1 MALSLDEALGMS
13 LADEAD
19 ESIHVDVNTR
29 QITVPESQKLFG
41 VESDADVEVK
51 HIVIDGRYADGT
63 DLSGFTFRVNY
74 QNANGDKGTYFV
86 TDVTTNDDSLEFDWV
101 IGRNVVAYKGTIA
114 FIVCAYT
121 INSDSVIQNEWNSTL
136 GRGTVLEGL
145 EVSEFDFGDDI
156 VRQLAGILSDV
167 NAAQASAKAS
177 ASAAAQSEENSAK
190 NATAAANAKSVA
202 ESKASSAS
210 DSATA
215 AAKSEA
221 NAKASASAAAQ
232 SEENSAK
239 NATAAANAKSV
250 AESKASS
257 ASDSAT
263 AAAKSEA
270 NAKASASAAAQSVGA
285 VYYGVDFTGSTSAG
299 TRTGGAKNFVF
310 RPGTDSDAGENSFDG
325 VYPWKGMKRC
335 CCSIGS
341 DGEITVNAYKGQPE
355 YTEDGSNGEIFVE
368 IPRFYV
374 AGAWD
379 TDPKVSATPL
389 PGFRV
394 PKKFQK
400 LDGTL
405 RTKNYIR
412 AFSGSIGSDNKLHS
426 LPNVVPTGNKT
437 ISQFTAAA
445 RLWASNVSIGT
456 SEDAEV
462 LIYLMIVVY
471 GTRNFQ
477 EKIRGV
483 SNLYSTNIAITG
495 GRTNEAAVTVAKNIL
510 EPGMIISIG
519 TGSENESVAY
529 RRIITSVDA
538 IDGDT
543 ANVKVAFSGEP
554 VTTNT
559 SQKVWL
565 IMQSTGTTE
574 NVKSTCG
581 SPVSNTDGR
590 HSFVFYGI
598 ENPLYGNQW
607 RFEGDW
613 KLVDGVAY
621 YCEDPSK
628 YNWSTVDDYIKLSDI
643 AFPGEGWVTALQSD
657 ERAPHLQVTKSVG
670 GSSGTYMGDYFWI
683 NKSDVRVVLRGGYSG
698 VGDRVGPFSLAL
710 SDGVGSSWWGGGA
723 DLSVPG

>member
-74 QNANGDKGTYFV
+74 QNANGDKGTYLV

-221 NAKASASAAAQ
+221 NAKAAAS
-232 SEENSAK
+232 
-239 NATAAANAKSV
+239 
-250 AESKASS
+250 
-257 ASDSAT
+257 
-263 AAAKSEA
+263 
-270 NAKASASAAAQSVGA
+270 AAQSVGA

-683 NKSDVRVVLRGGYSG
+683 NKSDVRIVLRGGSSLY
-698 VGDRVGPFSLAL
+698 GDRVGSFSLAL
-710 SDGVGSSWWGGGA
+710 IFDVGHSWWNNGA